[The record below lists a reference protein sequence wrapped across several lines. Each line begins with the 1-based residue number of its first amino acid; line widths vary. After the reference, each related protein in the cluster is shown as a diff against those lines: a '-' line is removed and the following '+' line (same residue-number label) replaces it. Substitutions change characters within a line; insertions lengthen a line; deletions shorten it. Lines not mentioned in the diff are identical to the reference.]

1 MTAVEFLFD
10 ELSKLYDFQRIL
22 DEINEN
28 SNKDVFEQA
37 LEMERLQDSDKYKS
51 VTRFEVIDHSKEF
64 KGRFY
69 VKKNCKI
76 ELQLQDDSKTLKVF
90 VND

>member
-1 MTAVEFLFD
+1 MSNITAVEFLVNNLPLIQQEGLRD
-10 ELSKLYDFQRIL
+10 TI
-22 DEINEN
+22 
-28 SNKDVFEQA
+28 EQA
-37 LEMERLQDSDKYKS
+37 LEMERLKDSDKYKS

-64 KGRFY
+64 KGRCY